1 VSLESF
7 LKYDY
12 SFPNE
17 VLEDF
22 MKKIFAFILS
32 ACLLLPAF
40 SFGSKDVPI
49 TSDRAGN
56 AITLPKKVEKVA
68 VFAPSNLKIIDGL
81 GLHSKVVAVDTYS
94 AKSDETLKD
103 LPAFDMMKPDTEKI
117 IALNP
122 DVVFTTGMSKAG
134 GADPYK
140 AVRDAGICVLD
151 IPSSNSIQG
160 IYDDIMFI
168 ADVLGVHKKGDEM
181 VNSMKKEIAK
191 FVKIAKTIPAE
202 KQKTVYFEIS
212 PAPYM
217 YTTGKNTFINE
228 IIELLGAKNAF
239 SDLDSWASISAE
251 QVLAKNP
258 DVIITS
264 VNYTPQPVEE
274 IKKRSGWNV
283 LKAVKNNAV
292 YAVTA
297 DYVSQPCQYVIK
309 GIEEM
314 AKAIYPEY
322 FK

>member
-1 VSLESF
+1 
-7 LKYDY
+7 
-12 SFPNE
+12 
-17 VLEDF
+17 
-22 MKKIFAFILS
+22 MKKFFAFILS

-81 GLHSKVVAVDTYS
+81 GLHSKVIAVDTYS

-168 ADVLGVHKKGDEM
+168 ADVLGAHKKGDEM

-212 PAPYM
+212 P
-217 YTTGKNTFINE
+217 
-228 IIELLGAKNAF
+228 
-239 SDLDSWASISAE
+239 ASISAE